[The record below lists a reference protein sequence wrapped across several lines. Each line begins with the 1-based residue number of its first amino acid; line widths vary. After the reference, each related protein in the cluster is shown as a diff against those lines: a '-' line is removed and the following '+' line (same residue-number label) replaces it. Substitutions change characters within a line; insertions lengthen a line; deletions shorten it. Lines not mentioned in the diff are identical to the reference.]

1 MKKISI
7 ILALD
12 NENGIWKDGDLA
24 WNIPEDMKYFK
35 DTTTNTRDSKKQ
47 NAVIMGRKTWES
59 IPKKYR
65 PFKNRRN
72 FILSRSC
79 ENDSIE
85 ENWAHNF
92 CSLDNCL
99 SFIEKQS
106 DIEEIFIIGWSQL
119 YNQVLS
125 HPCFEKAYITRV
137 FSKFHCDVFFDGLPK
152 GFDRISRSKMKE
164 YNWLEYEFLI
174 YKKKKS
180 VLSRVIS
187 LFR

>member
-1 MKKISI
+1 MKKFSI

-12 NENGIWKDGDLA
+12 NENGIWKNNDLA
-24 WNIPEDMKYFK
+24 WDIPDDRKYFR
-35 DTTTNTRDSKKQ
+35 DITTKTKNTQKQ

-59 IPKKYR
+59 IPEKYR

-79 ENDSIE
+79 KNDSVE
-85 ENWAHNF
+85 KNWVHNF

-119 YNQVLS
+119 YNQVLT
-125 HPCFEKAYITRV
+125 HPSFEKAYITRV

-152 GFDRISRSKMKE
+152 GFDRISRSNMKE
-164 YNWLEYEFLI
+164 YKGTEYEFLI
-174 YKKKKS
+174 YKKKRNVFQK
-180 VLSRVIS
+180 IKN
-187 LFR
+187 FFN